1 MPHYKYTAKNVS
13 GKTFKGSLIAQD
25 ESHLMTVLREKQLF
39 LVQSKEIKKE
49 DSRKKLKPMEVSDFS
64 RQIGSMLSSGV
75 SLTRAMNIIMN
86 RDHSKKLKGIYAD
99 IYRSLQNGLVL
110 SEALKEL
117 GGVFPELFINMIEAG
132 ELSGKMDDAAI
143 KMAEYYQKEHQL
155 NSKISGA
162 MTYPAVLSCVI
173 VVVVL
178 VIFVVVLPNFF
189 AAFKGMTLPVPTRVM
204 LAISNGMI
212 HYWYLI
218 LGGVLLIATMVGTL
232 MQRESFRNKLDKLKL
247 NIPKIGKLLKII
259 YTARFART
267 MSSLYASGIPIISI
281 LQISRITIGNRFIS
295 MQFDEV
301 ILLVK
306 NGTSLSQAIKT
317 VKGFDIKLSSRIL
330 IVEETGR
337 LESMLSSVAES
348 FDYEA
353 ESSSKRLVT
362 LLEPMM
368 ILFMAVIVLF
378 IMLSVLMPILKIY
391 QNIG

>member
-281 LQISRITIGNRFIS
+281 LQISRKTIGNRFIS

-317 VKGFDIKLSSRIL
+317 VKGFDIKLSSSIL
-330 IVEETGR
+330 IGEETGR